1 MIPIAT
7 VYAVWR
13 KIYTKTM
20 HHTAM
25 TAKMLSH
32 ISGWEERDK
41 NMKAHF
47 NFYFDIVHS
56 KISQKS
62 VLLYVLIILITAV
75 AGSALYDLI
84 KNIIT
89 VLH

>member
-1 MIPIAT
+1 
-7 VYAVWR
+7 
-13 KIYTKTM
+13 
-20 HHTAM
+20 
-25 TAKMLSH
+25 
-32 ISGWEERDK
+32 
-41 NMKAHF
+41 MKAHF